1 MFKNISSRIILTFSF
16 IVLAGILLFAIITYG
31 IFMKFSTST
40 DTAII
45 TLSAKNV
52 ADTVLG
58 YTFLVEE
65 ATGNHNCSP
74 EEVICNMYRSQFEE
88 NMSKFS
94 DDNIGVHIYDTE
106 GKLLIATKNCHSV
119 SNLAEKLKEE
129 TDKRL
134 KRGDNKGYSAKFIF
148 HEGDEA
154 ESNIY
159 VLPIVEKATNH
170 HMGYVI
176 VSSMSRGIYAA
187 RTQLISAIITSC
199 IWIILAA
206 AFSIVIV
213 GKRIAKP
220 FNEMSQS
227 ITEYS
232 EGNTKIRLNIQT
244 DDEIADLA
252 KAINS
257 MMDTIERNDKN
268 KDTFLASV
276 AHDLRTPM
284 TTISGFA
291 DGIID
296 GTIPP
301 ERQHHYLGIIS
312 EETKRLSRLIAT
324 LLTTTKMQNQKI
336 NPKTFNITEKAI
348 NTLFT
353 FEGQI
358 DDKRLNVEITNDNP
372 IMVNADPDVIH
383 QVLYNLLHNAV
394 KFSPTGGSLLVDIK
408 KDEQKEKAVITIKND
423 GVGIPEEEVPH
434 VFEKFY
440 KSDRSRGLDKS
451 GMGLGLFIVKTAI
464 DNHKEKITVES
475 GTNKGCAFT
484 FTLPLHVDK

>member
-16 IVLAGILLFAIITYG
+16 IVLAGILLFAVITYG
-31 IFMKFSTST
+31 IFIKFSTST

-52 ADTVLG
+52 ADTVIG

-65 ATGNHNCSP
+65 STGNHNCSP
-74 EEVICNMYRSQFEE
+74 EEVICNMYKEQFES
-88 NMSKFS
+88 NMQKFS

-106 GKLLIATKNCHSV
+106 GKLLVATKNCHSEG
-119 SNLAEKLKEE
+119 NLAEKLKEE
-129 TDKRL
+129 IDKRM
-134 KRGDNKGYSAKFIF
+134 KRGDVSGFSAKFVF
-148 HEGDEA
+148 HVEDKK
-154 ESNIY
+154 ESNLF
-159 VLPIVEKATNH
+159 VLPIVEAPKNH
-170 HMGYVI
+170 HLGYVV
-176 VSSMSRGIYAA
+176 VSSMSNGIYAA
-187 RTQLISAIITSC
+187 RTQLISAIITAC
-199 IWIILAA
+199 VWIILAA
-206 AFSIVIV
+206 AFSIVII

-220 FNEMSQS
+220 FNEMSSS
-227 ITEYS
+227 IAEYS
-232 EGNTKIRLNIQT
+232 EGNTSVRLNVKT
-244 DDEIADLA
+244 DDEVATLA
-252 KAINS
+252 KAINE

-291 DGIID
+291 DGILD

-301 ERQHHYLGIIS
+301 ENQHHYLAIIS
-312 EETKRLSRLIAT
+312 EETKRLSRLIST

-336 NPKTFNITEKAI
+336 NPKPFNVTEKAI

-358 DDKRLNVEITNDNP
+358 DDKRLNVEIPNDEP
-372 IMVNADPDVIH
+372 ITVNADPDVIH
-383 QVLYNLLHNAV
+383 QVFYNLIHNAV
-394 KFSPTGGSLLVDIK
+394 KFSPTGGSLLIDLK
-408 KDEQKEKAVITIKND
+408 KDLSKGKAVITIRND
-423 GVGIPEEEVPH
+423 GEGIPEEEVPH

-440 KSDRSRGLDKS
+440 KTDRSRGLDKS

-475 GTNKGCAFT
+475 GTNKGCSFT
-484 FTLPLHVDK
+484 FTLPLSM